1 MDYIK
6 DLLIDDTALD
16 LCIQD
21 QPQLMMKYC
30 INSAEA
36 QRMMDLAKEK
46 LEFTRSELDQAIR
59 QSPDTF
65 GIEKITDKVVENTI
79 PLQESYKA
87 ASREYI
93 DAKFEFNT
101 AKGAVESCSQRKD
114 AIEQL
119 IRLYGLNYF
128 AGPKVPRDIQQERLL
143 REKKE
148 ESKLTRNK

>member
-1 MDYIK
+1 MDYIN
-6 DLLIDDTALD
+6 DLSIDDTALD

-36 QRMMDLAKEK
+36 QQMMDLAKEK
-46 LEFTRSELDQAIR
+46 LEFPRSELDQAIR

-79 PLQESYKA
+79 PLQESYKK
-87 ASREYI
+87 ASKEYI

-101 AKGAVESCSQRKD
+101 AKGAVEACSQRKD
-114 AIEQL
+114 ALEQL
-119 IRLYGLNYF
+119 IKLYGLNYF
-128 AGPKVPRDIQQERLL
+128 AGPKVPRDIRQERLL
-143 REKKE
+143 REKKA